1 MAVTNL
7 PYKPVSSRKTF
18 SSIEVSSDDI
28 TLKFIQTNE
37 AINQQGDTTLEV
49 TVQQEIADFRGD
61 LYSKPVK
68 FTLPQWAIEEIASYG
83 SRYLPHL
90 GRPEYRAL

>member
-1 MAVTNL
+1 MAIT
-7 PYKPVSSRKTF
+7 YKAPQRKTF
-18 SSIEVSSDDI
+18 SSIEVSSDDL
-28 TLKFIQTNE
+28 TLKFIQTS
-37 AINQQGDTTLEV
+37 AAVNQIGDTTLEV

-83 SRYLPHL
+83 SRYLPNLNPPERHL
-90 GRPEYRAL
+90 F

>member
-49 TVQQEIADFRGD
+49 TVQQEISDFRGD

-83 SRYLPHL
+83 SRYLGVL
-90 GRPEYRAL
+90 RPDYRAL